1 MIRTSIKLLCLAAA
15 ALCAN
20 PPAPEARSP
29 NVVYIM
35 SDTHRW
41 GAMSFTQTPAVQTP
55 NLAQLARE
63 GVSFNRRYVNLPI
76 CTPDRAIFLTGRWP
90 YQQGLIANHM
100 ALAERVDLPEGGRH
114 RGTLAWA
121 FKNAGY
127 TTALFGK
134 WHLGG
139 NIALPGVETSRT
151 VQESRNALPFGFD
164 RSVVWWGT
172 NDHRQSTFSVD
183 GGDAVEWEGASNATA
198 TVQQALEW
206 ISDVSGDERPFFAVI
221 SLNPPH
227 GPFHDAPEAKQSL
240 YPDEESLPFHPLDE
254 VHHWESHRDYHAL
267 ISGIDDDLGRIAK
280 RLDELSLSQ
289 NTILIY
295 TSDHGGMTG
304 VNGIENYGQK
314 RNPHDEST
322 RVPFLVRWPG
332 KIPPGVELDTLF
344 STIDVFPTLVA
355 LTGVDDALA
364 AEETPEATASLDYVR
379 SLAGFDLSHN
389 ILGELGAAEPDSV
402 FLMHPTNMN
411 NIGSGYQ
418 PIWRAVVTDD
428 YTYAVTEDG
437 EYALWNNGEEHQANN
452 RVNDPETLEIR
463 LMLWSKLRSWMDEA
477 ETPYVDNWF
486 EKAPVWEIQA
496 WNREHGLGESSD
508 DRETGRRNLF
518 DLSAS
523 KPN

>member
-1 MIRTSIKLLCLAAA
+1 MKLLCLASFLVTAA
-15 ALCAN
+15 AHAN

-63 GVSFNRRYVNLPI
+63 RVSFNRRYVNLPI

-206 ISDVSGDERPFFAVI
+206 ISDVSGDEHPFFAVI
-221 SLNPPH
+221 SLN
-227 GPFHDAPEAKQSL
+227 
-240 YPDEESLPFHPLDE
+240 
-254 VHHWESHRDYHAL
+254 
-267 ISGIDDDLGRIAK
+267 GIK
-280 RLDELSLSQ
+280 
-289 NTILIY
+289 
-295 TSDHGGMTG
+295 
-304 VNGIENYGQK
+304 NYGQN

-364 AEETPEATASLDYVR
+364 AEETPEAAASLDYVR
-379 SLAGFDLSHN
+379 SLTGFDLSHN

-508 DRETGRRNLF
+508 DREIGRRNLF